1 MPLIILEN
9 SNFIVKKDLFFL
21 NKPIYYYDSV
31 LIYWFF
37 YDDLTTGSRY
47 FTYYRVYIYHISHA
61 KMQENLLHEHTSFI
75 PITLDNARW
84 VGGVTKKFRK
94 INVTQADTS
103 WIPRS
108 TTLFPFC
115 ENDIC
120 HKSYLPHSYNHH
132 LSFSSSSLP
141 LTFYIKISYKY
152 LFCGEFTLVDVPIIC
167 QDMRLYETIMCSNRK
182 WFIGQISCDLT

>member
-1 MPLIILEN
+1 M
-9 SNFIVKKDLFFL
+9 VKKDLFFF
-21 NKPIYYYDSV
+21 
-31 LIYWFF
+31 LINQYIITIVYLFIDFFMTIWFKR
-37 YDDLTTGSRY
+37 DILLIIE
-47 FTYYRVYIYHISHA
+47 YIYHISHA

-75 PITLDNARW
+75 HITLDNARW

-120 HKSYLPHSYNHH
+120 HKSYLPS
-132 LSFSSSSLP
+132 
-141 LTFYIKISYKY
+141 
-152 LFCGEFTLVDVPIIC
+152 
-167 QDMRLYETIMCSNRK
+167 
-182 WFIGQISCDLT
+182 